1 MLKMGHGLSDVE
13 QLFIRVSCTRF
24 SSSTEGIEVC
34 RQVYGEQGFK
44 TQHVKVADNN
54 IHIYCSRE
62 SGNLHNSKKRP
73 FKEELKLLLYKS
85 NHHDIYWRI
94 QMICPNTN
102 WPQMI
107 KERINRLVQ
116 QKMQANEIRETIKS
130 KEFPGIFWDDRSLEG
145 YILKR
150 TRQNQ
155 VTERVQKLIMASS
168 RLCSVA
174 ATSEEWTSNVER
186 DLYKLISHFT
196 KILGI
201 PVELLESMIDISVDD
216 IHSDIEKTPNRGN
229 KRQDT
234 MEVKM
239 HQSREEHPNIQTLS
253 IPKHTLFV
261 KDQSSRSS
269 MMISHS
275 QHHEKIESN
284 AYSDHGMFDLAT
296 TTTTTTTPTVAAVS
310 TSSSSSSSVPVTTVP
325 SVRGYNQPF
334 SSMYDYSFASSMM
347 MRPHINLMSQ
357 MPKRMPHSHS
367 SNGSDSK

>member
-1 MLKMGHGLSDVE
+1 MNHGLNDVE

-24 SSSTEGIEVC
+24 SSSTEGIEIC
-34 RQVYGEQGFK
+34 RQVYEEQGFK

-62 SGNLHNSKKRP
+62 SGNIHNPKKRP
-73 FKEELKLLLYKS
+73 FKEELKLLLYKN

-107 KERINRLVQ
+107 KERINQLVQ

-150 TRQNQ
+150 TRQDQ
-155 VTERVQKLIMASS
+155 VTERVQKLIMISS

-201 PVELLESMIDISVDD
+201 PVELLESMVDISVDD
-216 IHSDIEKTPNRGN
+216 IYSDIEKTPNRGN
-229 KRQDT
+229 KRQNT

-239 HQSREEHPNIQTLS
+239 HQSREEHPNIQIVS
-253 IPKHTLFV
+253 IPKHSLFV

-269 MMISHS
+269 MISHS
-275 QHHEKIESN
+275 QPHDKIESN
-284 AYSDHGMFDLAT
+284 TYSDHGMFDLATT

-310 TSSSSSSSVPVTTVP
+310 TSSSSTSVPVTTIS
-325 SVRGYNQPF
+325 SVRGYNQSF
-334 SSMYDYSFASSMM
+334 GSMYDYSFASSMM
-347 MRPHINLMSQ
+347 MRPHMNLMSQ
-357 MPKRMPHSHS
+357 MPKRMPYSHS

>member
-1 MLKMGHGLSDVE
+1 
-13 QLFIRVSCTRF
+13 
-24 SSSTEGIEVC
+24 
-34 RQVYGEQGFK
+34 
-44 TQHVKVADNN
+44 
-54 IHIYCSRE
+54 
-62 SGNLHNSKKRP
+62 
-73 FKEELKLLLYKS
+73 
-85 NHHDIYWRI
+85 
-94 QMICPNTN
+94 MICPNTN

-107 KERINRLVQ
+107 KERINQLVQ

-130 KEFPGIFWDDRSLEG
+130 KEFPSIFWDDRSLEG

-201 PVELLESMIDISVDD
+201 PIELLESMIDISIDD
-216 IHSDIEKTPNRGN
+216 IYSDIEKTSSRGN
-229 KRQDT
+229 KRQGT

-239 HQSREEHPNIQTLS
+239 HQSREEHPNIQIVS
-253 IPKHTLFV
+253 IPKHALFV
-261 KDQSSRSS
+261 KDQSSRST
-269 MMISHS
+269 MMITHS

-284 AYSDHGMFDLAT
+284 TYSDHGMFDLA

-334 SSMYDYSFASSMM
+334 SSIYDYSFASSMM
-347 MRPHINLMSQ
+347 MRPHMNLMSQ

-367 SNGSDSK
+367 NNGSDSK